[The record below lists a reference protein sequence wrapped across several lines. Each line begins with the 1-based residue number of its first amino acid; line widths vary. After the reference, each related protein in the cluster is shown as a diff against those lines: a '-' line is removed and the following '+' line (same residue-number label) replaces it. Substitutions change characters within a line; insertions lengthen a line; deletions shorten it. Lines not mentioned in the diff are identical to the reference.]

1 MEFGSLQ
8 DLDLAGVKWELSG
21 QNAQNKNVN
30 SYKSSDK
37 KSLSDDYKPKLS
49 ANPTAVSPRPTPP
62 IDSTDAKDI
71 ADKALNLSQLYDAII
86 QFNHPL
92 KMFAKNT
99 ILPREGG
106 NLLVITD
113 APSADDDESGQI
125 LSGPAGELFDKML
138 DAIGLSRDKIA
149 VCPLVFWRTPGG
161 RTLADE
167 ELLLARPFIDKFIEL
182 IKPKVILTLGPLA
195 KDAAQ
200 GIIDEV
206 FSIPHPNYLLL
217 KPGAKKAAWE
227 ELQNLL
233 KSL

>member
-1 MEFGSLQ
+1 MGFDSLQ

-21 QNAQNKNVN
+21 EIQK
-30 SYKSSDK
+30 
-37 KSLSDDYKPKLS
+37 KPKKKNIKN
-49 ANPTAVSPRPTPP
+49 NPQKIGDSDGKIAPRPTPP
-62 IDSTDAKDI
+62 IDSLDAKDV
-71 ADKALNLSQLYDAII
+71 ADGAENLSQLYDAII

-99 ILPREGG
+99 ILPQDGG

-125 LSGPAGELFDKML
+125 LSGQAGQLFDKML
-138 DAIGLSRDKIA
+138 GAINMSRDCIA
-149 VCPLVFWRTPGG
+149 ICPLVFWRTPGG
-161 RTLADE
+161 RTLTEE
-167 ELLLARPFIDKFIEL
+167 ELLLARPFVDKFIEL
-182 IKPKVILTLGPLA
+182 IKPKAVLTLGPLA
-195 KDAAQ
+195 KEAN
-200 GIIDEV
+200 ITDEI

-217 KPGAKKAAWE
+217 KPGAKKGAWE